1 MDKEARDYM
10 MGSRSQTDAREGY
23 GDWSPEVV
31 DAEINK
37 LPRFDVKAGDWRP
50 TVQVVASQPLKNA
63 GPARPPLRLR
73 KPRTRRA

>member
-23 GDWSPEVV
+23 GDWSPEVL

-37 LPRFDVKAGDWRP
+37 LPRFDVETSGWRP
-50 TVQVVASQPLKNA
+50 TLEPVRPQALKSA
-63 GPARPPLRLR
+63 LPPRPPIRLR
-73 KPRTRRA
+73 KPRPQRT